1 MSAIRL
7 LALILLCT
15 ILLGAC
21 DRSDLIRVR
30 LLSPIGETKKD
41 HAIYSDLTKV
51 STSKTTSAN
60 PKTSGGSLLFLF
72 KSIGLGYTTLT
83 TQIEKE
89 ARTTAGDDLILKE
102 KTTLVTNFTDLA
114 FGIGENY
121 SFMWG
126 AGVLTGGEQERYVAY
141 TDKETKKLWVDND
154 LVGHSLFF
162 ALGHHGSGFETLL
175 GYRMNFIK
183 SKFDDSGTKI
193 PSHMGKSPAIRKVVS
208 YESSVIRLTTSQV
221 QLGIGV
227 TF

>member
-21 DRSDLIRVR
+21 GRSDLIRVR

-41 HAIYSDLTKV
+41 HAIYSDLTLV
-51 STSKTTSAN
+51 SSSKTTSAD
-60 PKTSGGSLLFLF
+60 PKTSGGSLYFLF
-72 KSIGLGYTTLT
+72 KSIGLGLTTLT
-83 TQIEKE
+83 TEIEKE
-89 ARTTAGDDLILKE
+89 ARTTAGDVLILKE

-126 AGVLTGGEQERYVAY
+126 AGVLFDGKLDTSLSYGNVYSSA
-141 TDKETKKLWVDND
+141 TDETIKHKYLS
-154 LVGHSLFF
+154 GHSIFLVV
-162 ALGHHGSGFETLL
+162 GHHGYGFETLL
-175 GYRMNFIK
+175 GFRTNYIK
-183 SKFDDSGTKI
+183 AEIEDSGSSAKNLKTAAKLN
-193 PSHMGKSPAIRKVVS
+193 
-208 YESSVIRLTTSQV
+208 YESTGIRITTNQL
-221 QLGIGV
+221 QLGIGF